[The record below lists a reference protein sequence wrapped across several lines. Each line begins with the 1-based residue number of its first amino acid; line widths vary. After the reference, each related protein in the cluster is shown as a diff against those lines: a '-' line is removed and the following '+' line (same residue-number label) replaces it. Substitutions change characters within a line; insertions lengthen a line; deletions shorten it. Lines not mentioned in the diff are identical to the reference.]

1 MTGPMTNGTPVLEVT
16 DLAVEF
22 ATQTGSVRVVE
33 EVGFVVRT
41 GEIVGLVGE
50 SGSGKTVTMMS
61 VLRLVPPPGRIATG
75 RIMVDGV
82 DVRGLS
88 REAMRAVRG
97 STVALIPPDATAAL
111 NPVVKVGDQV
121 MEGVRSHRPGV
132 SEDEARR
139 LALEMF
145 RRVGLPRPEQRL
157 RRYPHE
163 LSGGMQQRV
172 LIASALQMQPRL
184 ILADEP
190 TTALDVTIQAQI
202 LRLLLAVRDDF
213 GTAILFV
220 THDLAAVAE
229 ICDRVLVM
237 YSGRLVES
245 APVAELFR
253 QPLHPYTRALMA
265 SIPPLSA
272 DPPERL
278 QAVAGS
284 PPEPGSWPAGCRFAP
299 RCGLRDQLGGPAVCT
314 TLQPPLVEVRPGH
327 HAACHFASSEAG
339 VAAAV
344 TLAASVE
351 VAETTIIDTP
361 DVGAGASATT
371 IDPAAGGATASGAPA
386 IGAAA
391 IRAPAS
397 GAPDPEV
404 RA

>member
-1 MTGPMTNGTPVLEVT
+1 MSDDPRTQQPVAPSTAPVLEVA

-22 ATQTGSVRVVE
+22 ATRTGSVRVVE
-33 EVGFVVRT
+33 DVAFSIQP

-61 VLRLVPPPGRIATG
+61 VLRLVPPPGRIADG
-75 RIMVDGV
+75 RITLDGV
-82 DVRGLS
+82 DVRSLT
-88 REAMRAVRG
+88 REQMRALRG

-121 MEGVRSHRPGV
+121 MEGVRSHRPSV
-132 SEDEARR
+132 SEEDARK

-172 LIASALQMQPRL
+172 LIASALQMEPKL

-202 LRLLLAVRDDF
+202 LRLLLAVRDEF

-245 APVAELFR
+245 APVGDLFG

-272 DPPERL
+272 EPPDRL
-278 QAVAGS
+278 QAVAGA

-299 RCGLRDQLGGPAVCT
+299 RCRLRTDLGEPEVCT
-314 TLQPPLVEVRPGH
+314 TVQPPLVEFRPNH
-327 HAACHFASSEAG
+327 RAACHFAGSAAG
-339 VAAAV
+339 VAAAEA
-344 TLAASVE
+344 LAVAVEEAEATVVDAPSV
-351 VAETTIIDTP
+351 AD
-361 DVGAGASATT
+361 
-371 IDPAAGGATASGAPA
+371 AP
-386 IGAAA
+386 ILED
-391 IRAPAS
+391 RP
-397 GAPDPEV
+397 
-404 RA
+404 

>member
-1 MTGPMTNGTPVLEVT
+1 MSDVVHPRPVPPTHPSVAPVLEVA

-22 ATQTGSVRVVE
+22 ATRTGSVRVVE
-33 EVGFVVRT
+33 EVAFSVGP

-61 VLRLVPPPGRIATG
+61 VLRLVPPPGRIAEG
-75 RIMVDGV
+75 RITLDGV
-82 DVRGLS
+82 DVRSLT
-88 REAMRAVRG
+88 REEMRALRG

-121 MEGVRSHRPGV
+121 MEGVRSHRPSV
-132 SEDEARR
+132 SEDDARK

-172 LIASALQMQPRL
+172 LIASALQMEPRL

-202 LRLLLAVRDDF
+202 LRLLLAVRDEF

-245 APVAELFR
+245 APVDDLFGR
-253 QPLHPYTRALMA
+253 PLHPYTRALMA

-272 DPPERL
+272 EPPDRH
-278 QAVAGS
+278 QAVAGA
-284 PPEPGSWPAGCRFAP
+284 PPEPGSWPPGCRFAP
-299 RCGLRDQLGGPAVCT
+299 RCGLRSELGEPEICT
-314 TLQPPLVEVRPGH
+314 TLQPPLVEFRPNH
-327 HAACHFASSEAG
+327 RAACHFAGSAAG
-339 VAAAV
+339 VAAAEAMAATVGEAEV
-344 TLAASVE
+344 TVVDAPGVADASM
-351 VAETTIIDTP
+351 VADTP
-361 DVGAGASATT
+361 VIEGR
-371 IDPAAGGATASGAPA
+371 P
-386 IGAAA
+386 
-391 IRAPAS
+391 
-397 GAPDPEV
+397 
-404 RA
+404 

>member
-1 MTGPMTNGTPVLEVT
+1 MTDVVPTSDLDAPDQPTGPVLEV
-16 DLAVEF
+16 DGLAVEF
-22 ATQTGSVRVVE
+22 ATRNGSVKVVE
-33 EVGFVVRT
+33 DVAFNVQP

-50 SGSGKTVTMMS
+50 SGSGKTVTMSS
-61 VLRLVPPPGRIATG
+61 VLRLVPPPGRITGG
-75 RIMVDGV
+75 RIILNGV
-82 DVRGLS
+82 DVRSLS
-88 REAMRAVRG
+88 REGMRALRG

-121 MEGVRSHRPGV
+121 MEGVRSHRPSV
-132 SEDEARR
+132 SETEARA

-172 LIASALQMQPRL
+172 LIASALQMEPRL

-202 LRLLLAVRDDF
+202 LRLLLAVRDEF

-245 APVAELFR
+245 APVGDLFGK
-253 QPLHPYTRALMA
+253 PLHPYTRALMT

-272 DPPERL
+272 EPPERL
-278 QAVAGS
+278 EALAGA
-284 PPEPGSWPAGCRFAP
+284 PPEPGSWPPGCRFAP
-299 RCGLRDQLGGPAVCT
+299 RCALRGQLGDPEVCT
-314 TLQPPLVEVRPGH
+314 KVQPPLLEFRAGH
-327 HAACHFASSEAG
+327 RAACHFATSEAG
-339 VAAAV
+339 VAAAEA
-344 TLAASVE
+344 LAATVE
-351 VAETTIIDTP
+351 EAE
-361 DVGAGASATT
+361 ATVV
-371 IDPAAGGATASGAPA
+371 DAPGSGAPSFA
-386 IGAAA
+386 
-391 IRAPAS
+391 
-397 GAPDPEV
+397 GAPTVED
-404 RA
+404 RT

>member
-1 MTGPMTNGTPVLEVT
+1 MSDDPRTQQPVAPFTAPVLEVA

-22 ATQTGSVRVVE
+22 ATRTGSVRVVE
-33 EVGFVVRT
+33 DVAFSIQP

-61 VLRLVPPPGRIATG
+61 VLRLVPPPGRIADG
-75 RIMVDGV
+75 RITLDGV
-82 DVRGLS
+82 DVRSLT
-88 REAMRAVRG
+88 REQMRALRG

-121 MEGVRSHRPGV
+121 MEGVRSHRPSV
-132 SEDEARR
+132 SEEDARK

-172 LIASALQMQPRL
+172 LIASALQMEPKL

-202 LRLLLAVRDDF
+202 LRLLLAVRDEF

-245 APVAELFR
+245 APVGDLFG

-272 DPPERL
+272 EPPDRL
-278 QAVAGS
+278 QAVAGA

-299 RCGLRDQLGGPAVCT
+299 RCTLRTDLGEPGVCT
-314 TLQPPLVEVRPGH
+314 TVQPPLVEFRPNH
-327 HAACHFASSEAG
+327 RAACHFAGSAAG
-339 VAAAV
+339 VAAAEA
-344 TLAASVE
+344 LAVAVEEAEATVVDAPSV
-351 VAETTIIDTP
+351 AD
-361 DVGAGASATT
+361 
-371 IDPAAGGATASGAPA
+371 AP
-386 IGAAA
+386 ILED
-391 IRAPAS
+391 RP
-397 GAPDPEV
+397 
-404 RA
+404 

>member
-1 MTGPMTNGTPVLEVT
+1 MSDDPRTQQPVAPSTAPVLEVA

-22 ATQTGSVRVVE
+22 ATRTGSVRVVE
-33 EVGFVVRT
+33 DVAFSIQP

-61 VLRLVPPPGRIATG
+61 VLRLVPPPGRIADG
-75 RIMVDGV
+75 RITLDGV
-82 DVRGLS
+82 DVRSLT
-88 REAMRAVRG
+88 REQMRALRG

-121 MEGVRSHRPGV
+121 MEGVRSHRPSV
-132 SEDEARR
+132 SEEDARK

-172 LIASALQMQPRL
+172 LIASALQMEPKL

-202 LRLLLAVRDDF
+202 LRLLLAVRDEF

-245 APVAELFR
+245 APVGDLFG

-272 DPPERL
+272 EPPDRL
-278 QAVAGS
+278 QAVAGA

-299 RCGLRDQLGGPAVCT
+299 RCTLRTDLGEPEVCT
-314 TLQPPLVEVRPGH
+314 TVQPPLVEFRPNH
-327 HAACHFASSEAG
+327 RAACHFAGSAAG
-339 VAAAV
+339 VAAAEA
-344 TLAASVE
+344 LAVAVEEAEATVVDAPSV
-351 VAETTIIDTP
+351 AD
-361 DVGAGASATT
+361 
-371 IDPAAGGATASGAPA
+371 AP
-386 IGAAA
+386 ILED
-391 IRAPAS
+391 RP
-397 GAPDPEV
+397 
-404 RA
+404 

>member
-1 MTGPMTNGTPVLEVT
+1 MLEVT

-22 ATQTGSVRVVE
+22 MTRSGPIRVVE
-33 EVGFVVRT
+33 EVAFRVRP

-61 VLRLVPPPGRIATG
+61 VLRLVPPPGRITAG
-75 RIMVDGV
+75 RIIVDGT
-82 DVRGLS
+82 DVRSLS
-88 REAMRAVRG
+88 RDGMRGLRG
-97 STVALIPPDATAAL
+97 SAVALIPPDATAAL

-121 MEGVRSHRPGV
+121 MEGVRSHRPQV
-132 SEDEARR
+132 SEAEART

-172 LIASALQMQPRL
+172 LIASALQMAPRL

-202 LRLLLAVRDDF
+202 LRLLLAVRDEF

-245 APVAELFR
+245 APVADLFG

-272 DPPERL
+272 DPPDRL
-278 QAVAGS
+278 QTVAGA
-284 PPEPGSWPAGCRFAP
+284 PPEPGSWPEGCRFAP
-299 RCGLRDQLGGPAVCT
+299 RCDLRTQLGGPDVCT
-314 TLQPPLVEVRPGH
+314 TSQPPLVEVRPGH
-327 HAACHFASSEAG
+327 HAACHFATSEAG
-339 VAAAV
+339 VRAA
-344 TLAASVE
+344 TDLAATVEEAEAVVLPESVQ
-351 VAETTIIDTP
+351 P
-361 DVGAGASATT
+361 
-371 IDPAAGGATASGAPA
+371 GGAA
-386 IGAAA
+386 
-391 IRAPAS
+391 
-397 GAPDPEV
+397 
-404 RA
+404 